1 MVTGIQNLYDQRA
14 RIVEQMKSV
23 ALNAAKEGRAMS
35 AEESQTWAKM
45 EADEVALTATIQ
57 ATEKAEALEA
67 RAAAQHFAGRENASP
82 KADKGAETD
91 YRSAYIR
98 FIRGGNSAL
107 SNEERNILRKEAE
120 KRGTSNQVVGTDSLG
135 GFLVP
140 DLWQPEIERAML
152 DYSGILQA
160 CRILRTEGGQTLY
173 WPTEDDTT
181 TKAVKVG
188 EASQF
193 TVQDL
198 TFGTKQLDAYKYGSL
213 MKVSYELLQ
222 DNAYNVENEMRAAFG
237 PRFGRILN
245 QECTVGNGSGN
256 PNGVVTAS
264 TLGKTATATNAIT
277 VGEIIDLKHSI
288 DPAYRNS
295 PNFGFMFNDAVLAYL
310 KKLQVGTADAR
321 PLWQPSYAAGQPDTI
336 DGSRYWINQD
346 MDSSINASS
355 KLILCGDFNKY
366 IVRIAQDMIIARRDE
381 LYSEYGLVGFQA
393 WMRFDGECV
402 NTSAIK
408 HLITAAS

>member
-35 AEESQTWAKM
+35 TEENQTWSKM
-45 EADEVALTATIQ
+45 EADEAALTATIQ
-57 ATEKAEALEA
+57 ANEKAEALEA
-67 RAAAQHFAGRENASP
+67 RAAAQHFAGRDITNP
-82 KADKGAETD
+82 NADKGAEMD
-91 YRSAYIR
+91 YRSAYTK
-98 FIRGGNSAL
+98 FLRGGNTNL
-107 SNEERNILRKEAE
+107 TNEERNILRKEAE

-135 GFLVP
+135 GYLVP

-160 CRILRTEGGQTLY
+160 CRILRTEAGQKLY
-173 WPTEDDTT
+173 WPTEDDTST
-181 TKAVKVG
+181 AAVAIA
-188 EASQF
+188 EAAQF

-198 TFGTKQLDAYKYGSL
+198 TFGTKELDAYKVGSL

-222 DNAYNVENEMRAAFG
+222 DNAYNVEAEMRNAFA
-237 PRFGRILN
+237 PRFGRKLN
-245 QECTVGNGSGN
+245 TDCTTGSGSGA

-264 TLGKTATATNAIT
+264 TLGKTAASATAVT

-288 DPAYRNS
+288 DPAYRNG

-310 KKLQVGTADAR
+310 KKLQVGTSDAR

-336 DGSRYWINQD
+336 DGSRYWINQA

-355 KLILCGDFNKY
+355 KLILCGDFSKY

-393 WMRFDGECV
+393 WMRFDGELV
-402 NTSAIK
+402 NTAAVK